1 MDIPPFCAT
10 LKVYKFIRTL
20 NLKVY
25 VSIGH
30 VHLWV
35 YIEEGAGINMR
46 TEFRILR
53 AKQLER
59 ALEVFAPAKNSPR
72 PQKGWIRAVR
82 EATGISLRQM
92 AVRLKKAPTLAAKL
106 EKSEAEYRI
115 TLASLRDAA
124 DALGCQLVYAL
135 VPKSGSIHDLAEQGA
150 RTKAEE
156 NVRAVEHSM
165 ALEDQAV
172 GGIED
177 KIEEET
183 RRILKK
189 ARKK

>member
-1 MDIPPFCAT
+1 MYAT
-10 LKVYKFIRTL
+10 T
-20 NLKVY
+20 
-25 VSIGH
+25 GC

-35 YIEEGAGINMR
+35 CTWTGEDMR
-46 TEFRILR
+46 TEFRGLR
-53 AKQLER
+53 VKQLER
-59 ALEVFAPAKNSPR
+59 ALEPFGAAKTSPR
-72 PQKGWIRAVR
+72 PQKGWLRAIR
-82 EATGISLRQM
+82 EATGISLREM
-92 AVRLKKAPTLAAKL
+92 ATRLKKTPTLAAKL
-106 EKSEAEYRI
+106 EKSESEYRI

-135 VPKSGSIHDLAEQGA
+135 VPKSGSIQQLAEEGA
-150 RTKAEE
+150 RTKAAE

-165 ALEDQAV
+165 VLEDQAV
-172 GGIED
+172 GGVED

>member
-1 MDIPPFCAT
+1 
-10 LKVYKFIRTL
+10 
-20 NLKVY
+20 
-25 VSIGH
+25 
-30 VHLWV
+30 
-35 YIEEGAGINMR
+35 MR
-46 TEFRILR
+46 PEFRRLR
-53 AKQLER
+53 VIQLER
-59 ALEVFAPAKNSPR
+59 ALKSFDAAKNSPR
-72 PQKGWIRAVR
+72 PQKGWLRAVR
-82 EATGISLRQM
+82 EATGISLRKM
-92 AVRLKKAPTLAAKL
+92 ASRLKKTPTLVAKL

-150 RTKAEE
+150 RTKAAE

-165 ALEDQAV
+165 VLEDQAV
-172 GGIED
+172 GGIEN

-189 ARKK
+189 AGKE

>member
-1 MDIPPFCAT
+1 MKP
-10 LKVYKFIRTL
+10 
-20 NLKVY
+20 
-25 VSIGH
+25 
-30 VHLWV
+30 
-35 YIEEGAGINMR
+35 
-46 TEFRILR
+46 EFRQLR
-53 AKQLER
+53 IKQLER
-59 ALEVFAPAKNSPR
+59 ALQAFIAAKDSPR
-72 PQKGWIRAVR
+72 PPKGWLRAIR
-82 EATGISLRQM
+82 ETTGITLREM
-92 AVRLKKAPTLAAKL
+92 ADRLRKAPSLAANL

-115 TLASLRDAA
+115 TLGSLRDAA

-135 VPKSGSIHDLAEQGA
+135 VPKSGSIQQLAEERV
-150 RTKAEE
+150 RTKAAE
-156 NVRAVEHSM
+156 NIRAVEHSM

>member
-1 MDIPPFCAT
+1 MRPEF
-10 LKVYKFIRTL
+10 RTL
-20 NLKVY
+20 
-25 VSIGH
+25 
-30 VHLWV
+30 
-35 YIEEGAGINMR
+35 R
-46 TEFRILR
+46 T
-53 AKQLER
+53 KQLER
-59 ALEVFAPAKNSPR
+59 ALEVFIPATNSSR
-72 PQKGWIRAVR
+72 PQKGWLRAIR
-82 EATGISLRQM
+82 EASGISLREL
-92 AVRLKKAPTLAAKL
+92 ATRLKKTPTLAAKL

-124 DALGCQLVYAL
+124 DALGCRLVYAL
-135 VPKSGSIHDLAEQGA
+135 VPKSGSIHDLAEQDA
-150 RTKAEE
+150 RTKAAE